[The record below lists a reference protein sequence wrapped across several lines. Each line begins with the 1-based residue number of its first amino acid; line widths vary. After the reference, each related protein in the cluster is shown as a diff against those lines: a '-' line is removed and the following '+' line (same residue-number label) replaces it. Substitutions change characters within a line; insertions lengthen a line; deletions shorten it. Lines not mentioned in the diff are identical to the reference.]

1 MSNYRIVVLNHV
13 LSVKQ
18 MLDKIT
24 SARQRGRD
32 HFGQFALFQYTS

>member
-1 MSNYRIVVLNHV
+1 MSNYRIVVSNHV

-24 SARQRGRD
+24 SARKRGRD
-32 HFGQFALFQYTS
+32 HFGQTDVFHYSS